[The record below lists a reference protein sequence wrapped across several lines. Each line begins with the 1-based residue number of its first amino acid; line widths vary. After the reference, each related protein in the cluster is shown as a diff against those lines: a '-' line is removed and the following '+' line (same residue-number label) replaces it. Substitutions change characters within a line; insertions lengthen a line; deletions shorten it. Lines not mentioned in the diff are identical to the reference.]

1 MHRASSWSVPLI
13 LVMAII
19 YIRSYAFASV
29 DPSEQL
35 LIGPAYS
42 TPMALDRAGLALSDI
57 DLIDF
62 HEAFAAQVLSV
73 VQALDSE
80 TFCREKL
87 NRAPIGPVDEDKL
100 NVEGGSI
107 AIGHPFGATG
117 ARITLSLVNELRR
130 RGGGLALL
138 GVCAAGGI
146 GFSMVVESE

>member
-1 MHRASSWSVPLI
+1 MASRSDARSTLTAAGFVGGADGGAAAGGADGGLPRAVPI
-13 LVMAII
+13 
-19 YIRSYAFASV
+19 
-29 DPSEQL
+29 
-35 LIGPAYS
+35 
-42 TPMALDRAGLALSDI
+42 
-57 DLIDF
+57 
-62 HEAFAAQVLSV
+62 AAQVLSV

-87 NRAPIGPVDEDKL
+87 NRAPLGAVSEDKL

-130 RGGGLALL
+130 RGGGLGLV